1 MASLR
6 ELSKAIRLKYGPSDS
21 SVKLSELLF
30 FLDSL
35 QDPPDLAFQGQKQQR
50 PKGQGLEAS
59 QHAPR
64 PQVQAQAKPQAKP
77 QAQKAPTVD
86 YRHTRATTAPPTAL
100 QTQEQRPWTF
110 AEVAKAAKQRL
121 QPQPQKPRLPTRL
134 IEQKPA
140 IARPFSVYYS
150 DPKALEASPEALL
163 GNITSQQQKQA
174 IRGVKR
180 VSQRLLLVYPRTIEA
195 RTYLEDTQSEWLQQI
210 GGTLARKLF
219 YVAVGNIDPLEVLET
234 LKT

>member
-77 QAQKAPTVD
+77 SPSTVD
-86 YRHTRATTAPPTAL
+86 QRGTKAYTAPYKPTN
-100 QTQEQRPWTF
+100 QEKAGHRPEFLAPLGSLVEKLSRAWPP
-110 AEVAKAAKQRL
+110 L
-121 QPQPQKPRLPTRL
+121 PPQ
-134 IEQKPA
+134 
-140 IARPFSVYYS
+140 Y
-150 DPKALEASPEALL
+150 
-163 GNITSQQQKQA
+163 TS
-174 IRGVKR
+174 
-180 VSQRLLLVYPRTIEA
+180 
-195 RTYLEDTQSEWLQQI
+195 
-210 GGTLARKLF
+210 
-219 YVAVGNIDPLEVLET
+219 
-234 LKT
+234 